1 MSYRG
6 AVTQFKTRQSH
17 AVRFSFI
24 PVVMK
29 SLGLKPIEVQN
40 ARISSAFSTEEG
52 LASPSPLFEGV
63 AGLEGRAVRRLPSH
77 SLVCSEGPQQHHLL
91 PTRRTLISEE
101 MFELTRTDH
110 THRAIAATWIH
121 STLHDV
127 ASTALMSH
135 CRNSGHVP

>member
-1 MSYRG
+1 M
-6 AVTQFKTRQSH
+6 RQSH

-63 AGLEGRAVRRLPSH
+63 AGLEVSRSAPSSLH
-77 SLVCSEGPQQHHLL
+77 SLVGSEGPQQHHLL
-91 PTRRTLISEE
+91 ATRRTLISEE
-101 MFELTRTDH
+101 MF
-110 THRAIAATWIH
+110 RASPVQIIPTARLPDTWIH

>member
-1 MSYRG
+1 M
-6 AVTQFKTRQSH
+6 RQSH

-24 PVVMK
+24 PVVVK

-77 SLVCSEGPQQHHLL
+77 SLVCSEGPQASPA

-101 MFELTRTDH
+101 MFELHQYRSY
-110 THRAIAATWIH
+110 HRAIAATWIH

-127 ASTALMSH
+127 AFTVSH
-135 CRNSGHVP
+135 YRNSGHVP